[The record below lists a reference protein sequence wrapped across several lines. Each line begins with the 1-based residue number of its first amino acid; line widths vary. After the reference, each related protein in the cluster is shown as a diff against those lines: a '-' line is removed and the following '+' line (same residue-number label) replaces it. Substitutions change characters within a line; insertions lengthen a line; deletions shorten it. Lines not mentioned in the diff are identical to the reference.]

1 MATNEHHDDQRD
13 PGTTP
18 PKRTRAKK
26 ATTTSTTAEQPVTPP
41 STPAAS
47 TTAAAKKTATRTTAA
62 TKGATPTAT
71 AAPAPVADPIAQ
83 IDEILAAELQRASV
97 IEPQMR
103 MLMRA
108 LRDCGLGVSADDVRI
123 DETTRKVTITLSWAA
138 TKQLT
143 SDLQDIAE
151 ERPIVVVAPPDGP
164 TLFDPLPPAGPV
176 APQQAGSGLHI
187 EVPA

>member
-1 MATNEHHDDQRD
+1 M
-13 PGTTP
+13 
-18 PKRTRAKK
+18 
-26 ATTTSTTAEQPVTPP
+26 
-41 STPAAS
+41 
-47 TTAAAKKTATRTTAA
+47 TATRSDQALERTL
-62 TKGATPTAT
+62 
-71 AAPAPVADPIAQ
+71 ADVVV
-83 IDEILAAELQRASV
+83 IDSQRIRDSAGSSLAELLRSSAGVEISQNGGAGALAVHGEPALADGDGERTARVPQIAGGRQRCGLGR